1 MSKCPGLHCDGC
13 GSGPGLPAGII
24 LACIVLAAAGGAIER
39 AANDAVTILVI
50 AVIVAGSL
58 AAAILLTA
66 GTVLFLRARA
76 HARGRVTARPCS
88 ASLRRSGTAPRTV
101 LVWQPARPAQRV
113 LQPRVSSRALP
124 APRSRLDSQAER
136 ILYADT
142 PANHPDA

>member
-101 LVWQPARPAQRV
+101 LVWQPARPARV

-124 APRSRLDSQAER
+124 APQSKLDTQAER
-136 ILYADT
+136 IIDADAPEKHT
-142 PANHPDA
+142 RTR